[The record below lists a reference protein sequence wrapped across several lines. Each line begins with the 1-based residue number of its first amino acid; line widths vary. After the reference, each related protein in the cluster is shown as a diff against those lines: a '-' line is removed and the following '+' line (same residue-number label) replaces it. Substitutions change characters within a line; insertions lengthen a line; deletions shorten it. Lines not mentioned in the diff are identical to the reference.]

1 MTDNELRRLNRGE
14 LLEML
19 IRLTNENE
27 ELKRD
32 LDDAEEKLKDR
43 KVMIGESGSIAE
55 AALKLSDV
63 FASAESAAKL
73 YLENSERLC
82 DEKTSDAEAYAGK
95 TRREADDYSA
105 KVREEADAYS
115 LRTRHDADETAAKT
129 REDADTYSEM
139 IRAEA
144 DRYLADSREKAGAY
158 WDNVIAKATV
168 LLSDHNALVKA
179 VRAADPEGGNGQQ

>member
-19 IRLTNENE
+19 IRLTKENE
-27 ELKRD
+27 KLKRS
-32 LDDAEEKLKDR
+32 LDDAEQKLNDR

-63 FASAESAAKL
+63 FSAAESAAKL

-82 DEKTSDAEAYAGK
+82 GEKTAGAEAYSEK

-105 KVREEADAYS
+105 KDPGRSRRFTRARPAATLMRPPRRHVR
-115 LRTRHDADETAAKT
+115 TPIH
-129 REDADTYSEM
+129 
-139 IRAEA
+139 I
-144 DRYLADSREKAGAY
+144 
-158 WDNVIAKATV
+158 
-168 LLSDHNALVKA
+168 
-179 VRAADPEGGNGQQ
+179 P

>member
-1 MTDNELRRLNRGE
+1 MTDKELRRLSRAE
-14 LLEML
+14 LLEIL

-27 ELKRD
+27 ELKRN
-32 LDDAEEKLKDR
+32 LNDAEGKLKDR
-43 KVMIGESGSIAE
+43 KIMIGESGSIAE

-63 FASAESAAKL
+63 FSAAENTAKL

-82 DEKTSDAEAYAGK
+82 GEKIAYAEK

-115 LRTRHDADETAAKT
+115 RQTRGDADETAAKT
-129 REDADTYSEM
+129 REDADTYSVR
-139 IRAEA
+139 IRDEA
-144 DRYLADSREKAGAY
+144 DRYLEESREKAVAY

-168 LLSDHNALVKA
+168 LLSDHNALAEA
-179 VRAADPEGGNGQQ
+179 VRAADPDGGNGQ

>member
-14 LLEML
+14 LLEIL

-27 ELKRD
+27 ELKRN
-32 LDDAEEKLKDR
+32 LNDAEQKLNDR

-63 FASAESAAKL
+63 FAAAESAAKL
-73 YLENSERLC
+73 YLENAERLC
-82 DEKTSDAEAYAGK
+82 GEKIADADAYAEK

-115 LRTRHDADETAAKT
+115 RQTRGDADETAARRKP
-129 REDADTYSEM
+129 
-139 IRAEA
+139 RA
-144 DRYLADSREKAGAY
+144 SK
-158 WDNVIAKATV
+158 
-168 LLSDHNALVKA
+168 
-179 VRAADPEGGNGQQ
+179 